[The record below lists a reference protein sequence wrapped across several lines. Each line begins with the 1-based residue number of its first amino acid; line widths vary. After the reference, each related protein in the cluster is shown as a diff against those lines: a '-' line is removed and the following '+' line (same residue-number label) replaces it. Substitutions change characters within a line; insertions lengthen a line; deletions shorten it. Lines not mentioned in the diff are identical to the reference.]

1 VKIIRLTVHQ
11 FTVFKHAIF
20 ELAPG
25 VNVFI
30 GENGTGKSHILKL
43 LYSLSEAMRRFVQ
56 KDPLEAV
63 ATEESQSLEY
73 LVSAMLLGVFRPD
86 SLGRLVR
93 RAKGRRKA
101 TILLEWD
108 SGWLH
113 VTLSS
118 LGKVKAEWA
127 GSLPL
132 PPERAV
138 FLPPREVLSIFPG
151 FVASFLRRELEFDRT
166 YYDLCVSLDAKPL
179 RGARDAKRTALLEP
193 IERELGN
200 ARVVIE
206 NGRFYVKLP
215 DGDMEAP
222 LVAEGLRKLAMIDYL
237 IVNGSLAAN
246 AFMFWDEP
254 EANMNP
260 KLTLLTRDIIF
271 GLAGADVQV
280 FIATHDYLL
289 TSELSLTLE
298 TNRELRESAAFFAL
312 GRIDG
317 QEGIAVEQGKL
328 LGELQNNAILEAFVS
343 LHDREQAAFYKT
355 EGGADGDHR

>member
-1 VKIIRLTVHQ
+1 MKIVRLTVHQ
-11 FTVFKHAIF
+11 FTVFEHAVF
-20 ELAPG
+20 ELGSG
-25 VNVFI
+25 VNVLI
-30 GENGTGKSHILKL
+30 GENGTGKSHVLKL

-56 KDPLEAV
+56 KEPLDAV
-63 ATEESQSLEY
+63 ATDEGQTLEY

-101 TILLEWD
+101 TIFLEWD

-118 LGKVKAEWA
+118 LGKVKTE
-127 GSLPL
+127 SSNDLPAL
-132 PPERAV
+132 ERAV

-151 FVASFLRRELEFDRT
+151 FVTSYLRRELEFDRT

-179 RGARDAKRTALLEP
+179 RGARDAQRAALLEP
-193 IERELGN
+193 IERALGN
-200 ARVVIE
+200 ARVAIE

-237 IVNGSLAAN
+237 IVNGSLTAN

-271 GLAGADVQV
+271 GLAGAGVQV

-298 TNRELRESAAFFAL
+298 TNAELRESAAFFAL
-312 GRIDG
+312 GRAAEHG
-317 QEGIAVEQGKL
+317 GIAVERGTL

-343 LHDREQAAFYKT
+343 LHDREQAAFYQA
-355 EGGADGDHR
+355 EGRADADH